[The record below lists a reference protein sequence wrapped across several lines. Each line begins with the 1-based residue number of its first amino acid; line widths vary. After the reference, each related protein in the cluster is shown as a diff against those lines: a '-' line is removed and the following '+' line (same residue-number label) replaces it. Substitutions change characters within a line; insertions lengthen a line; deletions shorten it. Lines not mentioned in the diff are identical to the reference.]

1 MKLLRGDWFR
11 VLLILMGGT
20 VVNNWGLSWIPFHK
34 LPLSQFWWT
43 IIARS
48 CSALLSLAL
57 IRLFCPSALK
67 RFGWGGKPKNLLI
80 SLVIVAYLMG
90 SALWQNNY
98 HGVSAAQIVESF
110 IFALFIGIDE
120 DFFSRGFIFGGL
132 ERYGVWLA
140 AVISSVHFGLLHL
153 PNIIYG
159 GQSAAYTLAQAVSAG
174 AFGFLAAALMVYS
187 GTIWVPILMHGLCD
201 FPMQFDTASE
211 YKAMVTGGADWTGV
225 LVDLFL
231 YSSIGVILILLS
243 NPKGRESLMVLG
255 SRLGLVDPNSIATES
270 NVPTL

>member
-11 VLLILMGGT
+11 VLLILVGGT
-20 VVNNWGLSWIPFHK
+20 LVNNWGLYWIPFHK

-57 IRLFCPSALK
+57 IRLICPSALK

-201 FPMQFDTASE
+201 FPMQFDRPSE
-211 YKAMVTGGADWTGV
+211 YKAMVTGGADWVGV
-225 LVDLFL
+225 LVDVLI
-231 YSSIGVILILLS
+231 YCSIGSLLIMANHQESRRWLLAV
-243 NPKGRESLMVLG
+243 GRRLSLV
-255 SRLGLVDPNSIATES
+255 E
-270 NVPTL
+270 